1 MIVGERKMDT
11 CNQLFRGLA
20 DGYDYDAISFL
31 GAFKKL
37 RKSFVLSA
45 RPSVSMEQLGSH

>member
-1 MIVGERKMDT
+1 MDT

-20 DGYDYDAISFL
+20 DGCDYDVIPFFRRFHKIA
-31 GAFKKL
+31 KRDYKL
-37 RKSFVLSA
+37 RHV